1 MLHSIIAQVILAF
14 WLVLAHDLLE
24 DRRAINL
31 IITKF
36 FHPCFKM
43 MERFENLENIL
54 SDWAKNKGTKKSC
67 RGIEQVRNAGWRK
80 IKPFLLNNDT
90 EKILEQSQSAVE
102 RDWIKNKI
110 GMTLKFEVQLLDFL
124 LFHIAGTYMI
134 RVFRALENIG
144 LIGQYNYFP
153 HYCFIT

>member
-67 RGIEQVRNAGWRK
+67 RGIEQVRKAGRRK

-90 EKILEQSQSAVE
+90 EKNSRAVSVGSRARLNQKQNWNVTQIWSAIT
-102 RDWIKNKI
+102 W
-110 GMTLKFEVQLLDFL
+110 LLTFL
-124 LFHIAGTYMI
+124 YCWNLHDPG

-144 LIGQYNYFP
+144 LIGA
-153 HYCFIT
+153 I